1 MHLDLR
7 HSGDGL
13 EAGVAE
19 QVEAAAPTAAPRKR
33 QARGERRMAELLDAA
48 GQVFAESGYSAATT
62 NAIAARAGVS
72 PGTLYQ
78 YFPNKDAI
86 ADAVGELY
94 TAELRLLMDRV
105 LAPLPAGVTLTGL
118 LDLVLEPLVEY
129 HLSHPA
135 CIVLFI
141 GPDSPQRLSA
151 MHQPLHD
158 AMLERIGAM
167 LAVLG
172 PQVPAEQL
180 HRSAEVAVHMFKG
193 VLPLILAAAPEERP
207 RYVAEL
213 KLSLAGYFG
222 LLLGPA

>member
-1 MHLDLR
+1 M
-7 HSGDGL
+7 
-13 EAGVAE
+13 AE
-19 QVEAAAPTAAPRKR
+19 QVDQAAPAAAPRKR
-33 QARGERRMAELLDAA
+33 QARGERRMAELLEAA

-94 TAELRLLMDRV
+94 TVELSQVIDRV
-105 LAPLPAGVTLTGL
+105 LVPLPPGVTVTGL

-135 CIVLFI
+135 CIVLFV
-141 GPDSPQRLSA
+141 GPDSPQRLAA
-151 MHQPLHD
+151 MHQPLQE

-167 LAVLG
+167 LAVLS
-172 PQVPAEQL
+172 PQVPADRL

-193 VLPLILAAAPEERP
+193 VLPLILAAAPEDRP

-222 LLLGPA
+222 LLLGTA

>member
-1 MHLDLR
+1 MEVDVTQQP
-7 HSGDGL
+7 GP
-13 EAGVAE
+13 VAE
-19 QVEAAAPTAAPRKR
+19 VAVQKKR

-86 ADAVGELY
+86 ADAVGGLY
-94 TAELRLLMDRV
+94 TAELRELMDRV
-105 LAPLPAGVTLTGL
+105 LVRAPEGVTLTEL
-118 LDLVLEPLVEY
+118 LDLAVDPMVEY
-129 HLSHPA
+129 HLTHPA

-141 GPDSPQRLSA
+141 GPDSPQRLA
-151 MHQPLHD
+151 ELHQPLHD

-167 LAVLG
+167 LATLG
-172 PQVPAEQL
+172 PRVPAEQL

-193 VLPLILAAAPEERP
+193 VLPLVLAATPEDRP

-222 LLLGPA
+222 LLLDRS

>member
-1 MHLDLR
+1 VEVDVTQQP
-7 HSGDGL
+7 GP
-13 EAGVAE
+13 VAE
-19 QVEAAAPTAAPRKR
+19 VAVQKKR

-86 ADAVGELY
+86 ADAVGGLY
-94 TAELRLLMDRV
+94 TAELRELMDRV
-105 LAPLPAGVTLTGL
+105 LVRAPEGVTLTEL
-118 LDLVLEPLVEY
+118 LDLAVDPMVEY
-129 HLSHPA
+129 HLTHPA

-141 GPDSPQRLSA
+141 GPDSPQRLA
-151 MHQPLHD
+151 ELHQPLHD

-167 LAVLG
+167 LATLG
-172 PQVPAEQL
+172 PRVPAEQL

-193 VLPLILAAAPEERP
+193 VLPLVLAATPEDRP

-222 LLLGPA
+222 LLLDRS

>member
-1 MHLDLR
+1 M
-7 HSGDGL
+7 
-13 EAGVAE
+13 AE
-19 QVEAAAPTAAPRKR
+19 RTDPAARAAAPKKR

-94 TAELRLLMDRV
+94 TAELREVMDRV
-105 LAPLPAGVTLTGL
+105 LVRLPDGMSLAGL
-118 LDLVLEPLVEY
+118 LDLVVDPLVEY
-129 HLSHPA
+129 HLTHPA
-135 CIVLFI
+135 CIVLFV
-141 GPDSPQRLSA
+141 GPDSPQRLA
-151 MHQPLHD
+151 DLHQPLHE

-167 LAVLG
+167 LAALG

-193 VLPLILAAAPEERP
+193 VLPLVLAAAPEDRP
-207 RYVAEL
+207 RYLAEL

-222 LLLGPA
+222 LLLGPR